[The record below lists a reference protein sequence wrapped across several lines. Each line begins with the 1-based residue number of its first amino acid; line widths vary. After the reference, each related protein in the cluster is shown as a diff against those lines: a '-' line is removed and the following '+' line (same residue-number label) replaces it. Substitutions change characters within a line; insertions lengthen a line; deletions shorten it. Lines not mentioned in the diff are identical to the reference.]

1 MSRAAL
7 SAIALGAA
15 GAVGLIVLWLDGFRH
30 DCEARWK
37 DSGFEHEYRQGQCM
51 VLAGSRWVPASAV
64 RVHVREPG

>member
-30 DCEARWK
+30 DCEARWGA
-37 DSGFEHEYRQGQCM
+37 SGFSFEYRDGACM
-51 VLAGSRWVPASAV
+51 VLAGSRWVPETAV
-64 RVHVREPG
+64 RVWVRR